1 MHIADGVLTFEA
13 TAIVSIIS
21 VVALYKA
28 VRSLRN
34 DDISLTAVASAMF
47 FIASFIH
54 IPFGMTQ
61 IHLILLGIIGILISW
76 SSFVAI
82 FVALL
87 LQALLLGYGG
97 ITSLGVNLFIMAAPA
112 VIVYYIN
119 KNELFLKIN
128 EKMRFF
134 LIGFL
139 GAFFATFFLVLIL
152 YFSKPEYEW
161 AAYSVFGV
169 NLFTMTIE
177 GFVSMFL
184 LLFIKK
190 VYPKIL
196 ENKWNILFY

>member
-13 TAIVSIIS
+13 TAIVSVVS
-21 VVALYKA
+21 TVALFK
-28 VRSLRN
+28 SMKELKN
-34 DDISLTAVASAMF
+34 EDISLTAVASAMF

-54 IPFGMTQ
+54 IPFGITQ
-61 IHLILLGIIGILISW
+61 IHLILLGVIGILISW
-76 SSFVAI
+76 NSFIAI

-112 VIVYYIN
+112 VIVYCIN

-128 EKMRFF
+128 EKVRFF

-139 GAFFATFFLVLIL
+139 GAFFATLSLVLIL

-161 AAYSVFGV
+161 ASYSIFTV

-196 ENKWNILFY
+196 ENR

>member
-1 MHIADGVLTFEA
+1 MHIADGVLTFQA
-13 TAIVSIIS
+13 TAVVSAIS
-21 VVALYKA
+21 AVALYKA
-28 VRSLRN
+28 IKELKN
-34 DDISLTAVASAMF
+34 EDISLTAVASAMF

-54 IPFGMTQ
+54 IPFGVTQ
-61 IHLILLGIIGILISW
+61 IHLILLGVIGILISW

-97 ITSLGVNLFIMAAPA
+97 ITSLGVNLFIMATPA
-112 VIVYYIN
+112 VIVYYVS
-119 KNELFLKIN
+119 KNELFSKIN
-128 EKMRFF
+128 EKVRFF

-139 GAFFATFFLVLIL
+139 GAFFATLFLVLIL

-161 AAYSVFGV
+161 AAYSIFTV

-196 ENKWNILFY
+196 EKR

>member
-1 MHIADGVLTFEA
+1 MHIADGVLTFEV
-13 TAIVSIIS
+13 TAVVSAIS

-28 VRSLRN
+28 TKELKN

-47 FIASFIH
+47 FISSFIH
-54 IPFGMTQ
+54 IPFGVTQ
-61 IHLILLGIIGILISW
+61 IHLILLGLIGILISW

-97 ITSLGVNLFIMAAPA
+97 ITSLGVNLFVMSAPA
-112 VIVYYIN
+112 VIVYYLN
-119 KNELFLKIN
+119 KNESFSKIN
-128 EKMRFF
+128 EKIRFL

-139 GAFFATFFLVLIL
+139 GAFFATLFLVLIL
-152 YFSKPEYEW
+152 YFSNPEYEW
-161 AAYSVFGV
+161 AAYSIFTV

-196 ENKWNILFY
+196 ENR